1 MNPVIPTD
9 AEIARWS
16 AHDGQPLHLVSIG
29 GPEEGD
35 DVTPCPALVG
45 AGFVHVAWDLN
56 EIELAQLATGG
67 RLWLTTWTL
76 GEAEAEIYG
85 QSGYKVVIV
94 EPKR

>member
-67 RLWLTTWTL
+67 RLWLTTWGGLPVHCLQVVARDTTTYRG
-76 GEAEAEIYG
+76 GE
-85 QSGYKVVIV
+85 S
-94 EPKR
+94 